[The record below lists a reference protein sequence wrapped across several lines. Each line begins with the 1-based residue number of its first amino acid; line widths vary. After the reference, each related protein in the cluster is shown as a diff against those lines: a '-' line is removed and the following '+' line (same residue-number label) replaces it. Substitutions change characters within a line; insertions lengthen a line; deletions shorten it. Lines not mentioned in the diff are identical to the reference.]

1 MYYILTTIFKWGNI
15 RSLLSFLVIET
26 DNEDIGCAI
35 GTEDTLEDDGKTV
48 KTMAHDTI
56 LEAQPGLV
64 KVNELCKYSMWNHI
78 N

>member
-1 MYYILTTIFKWGNI
+1 MLVYNITILRWGNI
-15 RSLLSFLVIET
+15 RSTLSFLVIET
-26 DNEDIGCAI
+26 DNEDIGCSI

-64 KVNELCKYSMWNHI
+64 KVNKRCTVA
-78 N
+78 

>member
-1 MYYILTTIFKWGNI
+1 MLKTIFKQGNI
-15 RSLLSFLVIET
+15 MSPLSLLVIET

-64 KVNELCKYSMWNHI
+64 KVNTLCTNSMSNQ

>member
-1 MYYILTTIFKWGNI
+1 MYYIKNNI
-15 RSLLSFLVIET
+15 QVRKHQISPFLVIET

-64 KVNELCKYSMWNHI
+64 KVNKRCTVA
-78 N
+78 